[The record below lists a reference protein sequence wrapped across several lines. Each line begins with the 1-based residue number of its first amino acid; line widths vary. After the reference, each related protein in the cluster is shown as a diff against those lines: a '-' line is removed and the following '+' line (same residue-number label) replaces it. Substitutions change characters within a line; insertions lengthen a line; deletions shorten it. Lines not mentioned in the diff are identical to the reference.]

1 MARKPS
7 LHTDVSHETK
17 AKFRA
22 AALRYGCAN
31 EAQFMRVLID
41 HVLKNEPATGPVC
54 GQSAGKR
61 VQVKIGLTPEENAS
75 VVQLAQSHGAV
86 RTTWIVNLIR
96 AHITREPQFVA
107 PEIDALMESNRQVAA
122 IGRNLNQIARHLNL
136 NPNAC
141 YPISVESIIAL
152 AQELREH
159 RTSVARL
166 LEANLNRWGLPK

>member
-17 AKFRA
+17 AKFQA

-41 HVLKNEPATGPVC
+41 HVLKNEPVTGP
-54 GQSAGKR
+54 SSERPARER

-75 VVQLAQSHGAV
+75 VVQLALSQGIV

-96 AHITREPQFVA
+96 AHVTREPQFVQS
-107 PEIDALMESNRQVAA
+107 EVDALMESNRQVAA

-141 YPISVESIIAL
+141 YPMTRESVAAL
-152 AQELREH
+152 AQQLGEH
-159 RTSVARL
+159 RTVVARL
-166 LEANLNRWGLPK
+166 LDANLNRWGLPK